1 MKKKLLISLLIVSF
15 FNYIGCSS
23 SLLSTGYSVLSEEDI
38 QEGRPV
44 PGESIRLIL
53 KDGSEYECDHVSN
66 PEPSQMY
73 YLKVDTTGNYVMGRG
88 GQTNVFTGEA
98 SSFKGVVSGDMIDS
112 TSIEIKGLGE
122 YSIYW
127 TKDNNRLSFEK
138 GKSIEILPEQGTGYF
153 LWQPGLSLTKVD
165 LNEIKEIYSKGNPN
179 AWYKSEWV
187 EYAGL
192 VAIAAVLVLFFLT
205 SKSMSEMWQ

>member
-1 MKKKLLISLLIVSF
+1 MCKQCEKNPVYEFTNKRKLCKNCFIDYFHKKILYTIRK
-15 FNYIGCSS
+15 FNMIRREDAV
-23 SLLSTGYSVLSEEDI
+23 GYKKQD
-38 QEGRPV
+38 
-44 PGESIRLIL
+44 
-53 KDGSEYECDHVSN
+53 D
-66 PEPSQMY
+66 
-73 YLKVDTTGNYVMGRG
+73 
-88 GQTNVFTGEA
+88 
-98 SSFKGVVSGDMIDS
+98 FKGVVLGNMIDS
-112 TSIEIKGLGE
+112 TSIEIKGLEE

-127 TKDNNRLSFEK
+127 TKDNYRLSFEK

-165 LNEIKEIYSKGNPN
+165 LNEIKEINSKGNPN